1 MWEAL
6 TTPVGAADVFSP
18 LADVFLAVICLGFI
32 VAIVLYNGGARKVA
46 PHPMIRRTLRRYA
59 GWGIAIFGA
68 GLFFFGVRALQI
80 NPFTFGMP
88 IWLWLCGLAAVVLIA
103 WAAFDLLALTPRR
116 IHAYEQTRLK
126 QEYLR
131 RGATPESVRGLTAKS
146 SSKSTRGLR

>member
-1 MWEAL
+1 MWDAL

-18 LADVFLAVICLGFI
+18 LADLFLVVFCLGFFGS
-32 VAIVLYNGGARKVA
+32 IVLYNGGARKLGA
-46 PHPMIRRTLRRYA
+46 HPMIRRTLRRYA

-88 IWLWLCGLAAVVLIA
+88 LWLWLCAAAAIVLIV
-103 WAAFDLLALTPRR
+103 WTVYDLLALTPKR
-116 IHAYEQTRLK
+116 IHAYEQSRLK

-131 RGATPESVRGLTAKS
+131 RGATPESVRGIATNPAQKS
-146 SSKSTRGLR
+146 SRGLR